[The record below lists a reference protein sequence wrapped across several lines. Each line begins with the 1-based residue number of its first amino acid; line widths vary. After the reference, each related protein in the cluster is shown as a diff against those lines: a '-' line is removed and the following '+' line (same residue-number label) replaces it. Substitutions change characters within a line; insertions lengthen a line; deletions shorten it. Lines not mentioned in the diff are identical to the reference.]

1 MNESTQVIRVTL
13 WGSCV
18 NLVLAGTKLA
28 VGIVAG
34 SAALVADAMH
44 SISDFSTD
52 IVVILGIRLSGR
64 PADESH
70 SYGHGKYET
79 VAASFI
85 GFVLVGAGVYLVLRA
100 GLSLYRQEE
109 NFPGYSVIVVAAL
122 SIVAKEAIYQVTQ
135 RIAQRVKSTVLSVN
149 AWHHRSDALSSVAV
163 LGGGIA
169 GAAGW
174 GHGDQVAAI
183 AVGVMIG
190 AVGLSALWKVFVEL
204 CEGSI
209 SSGEQKAIVEA
220 IQSVSGIASWHR
232 LRTRLVGRQVFM
244 DVHVRVAPH
253 LSVAEGHLIC
263 SIVERNIAQSVD
275 RPINIVVHCEP
286 ESSPSKTD
294 D

>member
-1 MNESTQVIRVTL
+1 MSESRQVIRVTL

-28 VGIVAG
+28 VGIVVG

-44 SISDFSTD
+44 SISDLFTD
-52 IVVILGIRLSGR
+52 LVVILGVRLSDR

-79 VAASFI
+79 VAASII
-85 GFVLVGAGVYLVLRA
+85 GFVLVGTGVYLASRA

-109 NFPGYSVIVVAAL
+109 SFPGYAVIVVAAL

-135 RIAQRVKSTVLSVN
+135 RVARKVRSTMLSVN

-163 LGGGIA
+163 LVGGIA
-169 GAAGW
+169 GSVGW
-174 GHGDQVAAI
+174 GHADQVAAV

-190 AVGLSALWKVFVEL
+190 AVGLNALWKVFVEL

-209 SSGEQKAIVEA
+209 SFGEQKAIVEA
-220 IQSVSGIASWHR
+220 IQSVSGVSSWHR

-244 DVHVRVAPH
+244 DVHVRVDPH

-263 SIVERNIAQSVD
+263 SIVERNITQSVD

-286 ESSPSKTD
+286 DASPAKAED
-294 D
+294 